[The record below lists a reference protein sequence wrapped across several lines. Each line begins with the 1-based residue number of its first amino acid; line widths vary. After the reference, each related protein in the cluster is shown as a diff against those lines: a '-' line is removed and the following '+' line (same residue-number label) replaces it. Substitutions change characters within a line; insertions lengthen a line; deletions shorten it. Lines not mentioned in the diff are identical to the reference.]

1 VKLTVIGAGGFRM
14 PALHTALLDA
24 ADRLSI
30 DELALHDTSD
40 ERLRRIEPVLEGL
53 EQEHGSTLPR
63 RATTSLDEA
72 VDGADFV
79 FSAVRAG
86 GVAGRLVDESVPV
99 RHGVVGQETTGPGG
113 LAFALRTVPV
123 MQRIAALIGE
133 RAPKAVIINFT
144 NPAGLVTEAMQRV
157 LGSSVIGICD
167 APPDLCRRVAT
178 AVGRPRESLRFEYS
192 GLNHLAWMTGVFDR
206 GEDLLPALLSDG
218 ERLGEMEEGQL
229 FGVEWLQTLGSIPN
243 EYLYY
248 YYRSREAVETMRTHG
263 TRAAFLVAEQDA
275 FYASAPATPEA
286 ALAVWRETRARREQ
300 SYMLDAFETSGADT
314 AAVAAARA
322 AVTSGYGDVAIGV
335 IEAIASGRPRVMILN
350 VANGTTLPFLDADA
364 VVEVPC
370 VVAGDGA
377 RPLGAAA
384 LPAHARGL
392 VETVK
397 AVERL
402 AIEAAENGSRR
413 LAHQALALHP
423 LVESVSTASAILDDY
438 LSEHPVLAESLR

>member
-1 VKLTVIGAGGFRM
+1 MKLTVIGAGGFRM
-14 PALHTALLDA
+14 PALYTSLLDA

-40 ERLRRIEPVLEGL
+40 ERLGRIGPVLEGL

-206 GEDLLPALLSDG
+206 GEDLLPALLV
-218 ERLGEMEEGQL
+218 RQ
-229 FGVEWLQTLGSIPN
+229 
-243 EYLYY
+243 
-248 YYRSREAVETMRTHG
+248 
-263 TRAAFLVAEQDA
+263 RAAGRDGRGPV
-275 FYASAPATPEA
+275 
-286 ALAVWRETRARREQ
+286 VRRR
-300 SYMLDAFETSGADT
+300 
-314 AAVAAARA
+314 VAADARLDPER
-322 AVTSGYGDVAIGV
+322 VPLLLLPLPRGRGD
-335 IEAIASGRPRVMILN
+335 
-350 VANGTTLPFLDADA
+350 D
-364 VVEVPC
+364 
-370 VVAGDGA
+370 
-377 RPLGAAA
+377 
-384 LPAHARGL
+384 AHARDEGR
-392 VETVK
+392 VPRRRAGRASTPGRRRRRRPRSPCG
-397 AVERL
+397 ARRGPGASSRTCSTPSRPAAPTRPPSPRL
-402 AIEAAENGSRR
+402 A
-413 LAHQALALHP
+413 P
-423 LVESVSTASAILDDY
+423 T
-438 LSEHPVLAESLR
+438 